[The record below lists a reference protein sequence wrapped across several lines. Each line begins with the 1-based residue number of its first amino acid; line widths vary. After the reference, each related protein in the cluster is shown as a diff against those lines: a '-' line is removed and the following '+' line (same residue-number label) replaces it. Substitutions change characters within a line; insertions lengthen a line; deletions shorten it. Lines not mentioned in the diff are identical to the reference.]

1 VESRNSTFQQGDRR
15 ENGGFFFR
23 AGAGEVGGPH
33 AGLAKKCR
41 ARIADERHS
50 RHLVASMTGS
60 ALRLSVLDQAP
71 IPQGSSGG
79 DALRNSLDLAKLADG
94 LGFHRYWLAEHHAT
108 PMLACASPEVL
119 IGPIAEATARM
130 RIGSGGVMLP
140 HYSPLKVAESFSML
154 AGMHP
159 GRIDLGLGRA
169 PGSDQRTA
177 YALQR
182 DRRALAPDDFPQQL
196 AELMGYFEGTIPAD
210 HPFAPLAAMLPGR
223 PETPQM
229 WLLGSSAQS
238 GLWAAEQGLPYM
250 FADFISPG
258 GASIMARYRAEFA
271 ASPRL
276 AEPLSGIAVSAICA
290 PSDEEAWR
298 LSASWRMGSLAL
310 RSGAPI
316 AVPPVEEA
324 LVSLESEAG
333 SKDASPAGRRLVFGS
348 PETVRAGIEAVALEY
363 GASEVM
369 VVTIVHEHRARRRSY
384 ELIAEAFALDRD
396 AAGAGERRTVKRSA
410 SAV

>member
-1 VESRNSTFQQGDRR
+1 M
-15 ENGGFFFR
+15 
-23 AGAGEVGGPH
+23 
-33 AGLAKKCR
+33 K
-41 ARIADERHS
+41 
-50 RHLVASMTGS
+50 GS

-79 DALRNSLDLAKLADG
+79 DALRNSLDLARLADR
-94 LGFHRYWLAEHHAT
+94 LGFYRYWVAEHHAS

-119 IGPIAEATARM
+119 IGPIAQTTERM
-130 RIGSGGVMLP
+130 RVGSGGVMLP

-196 AELMGYFEGTIPAD
+196 AELMGYFEGTLPAD
-210 HPFAPLAAMLPGR
+210 HPFAALAEMLPGR
-223 PETPQM
+223 PEVPRM
-229 WLLGSSAQS
+229 WLLGSSPQS
-238 GLWAAEQGLPYM
+238 GIWAADQGLPYM
-250 FADFISPG
+250 FADFINPG
-258 GASIMARYRAEFA
+258 GAAIMAHYRSQFQPSERCPE
-271 ASPRL
+271 PRS
-276 AEPLSGIAVSAICA
+276 AIAVSAICA
-290 PSDEEAWR
+290 SSDEEAWR
-298 LSASWRMGSLAL
+298 LSASWRLASLAL

-324 LVSLESEAG
+324 LIALEEQAG
-333 SKDASPAGRRLVFGS
+333 SKDAAPSGRRLVFGS
-348 PETVRAGIEAVALEY
+348 PESVREGIEAVAREY

-369 VVTIVHEHRARRRSY
+369 IVTIVHGHRARRRSY
-384 ELIAEAFALDRD
+384 ELIADAFGLGDAVREAGSDRKPH
-396 AAGAGERRTVKRSA
+396 EMQPL
-410 SAV
+410 